1 MATKKNSTE
10 PSFTTIDCRVA
21 GVTFDERQ
29 KTIASMRSFGRRH
42 NNCDWVSLERDR
54 HSAHDPNAV
63 KVVYH
68 AGNVH
73 SVIGYVPRKF
83 SAQVARVMDERKKGE
98 PKRVWVGEHTVSR
111 GKSGIYGMGIE
122 IMMADETR

>member
-1 MATKKNSTE
+1 MATKKNSTKT
-10 PSFTTIDCRVA
+10 SFTTIDCRVA
-21 GVTFDERQ
+21 GVTFDGRQ
-29 KTIASMRSFGRRH
+29 KAIASMRSFGRRH
-42 NNCDWVSLERDR
+42 GNCDWVSLERDR
-54 HSAHDPNAV
+54 NSAHDPNAV

-68 AGNVH
+68 AGEVH

-83 SAQVARVMDERKKGE
+83 SAQVASVMDTHKKGE

-122 IMMADETR
+122 IRLDEAK